1 MNRSFLRLFI
11 LLLATVSGCSTP
23 PRYYVLDS
31 LELHSNRANVIGTPT
46 IGLEAIELPGYIDQ
60 TRITTRTGRN
70 TLAVAP
76 HDEWHEPLDAGVQRV
91 LAANLATLIP
101 EAQVEREPW
110 PRRFNPDYRLNIDI
124 SRFDANQE
132 GAVSL
137 AGSWAVAA
145 GNNHDRGDYRS
156 YDIRLP
162 SQGNA
167 HSDIAATMSDA
178 LAQLSRQIAEALPH
192 QP

>member
-1 MNRSFLRLFI
+1 MNRSLLPLFA
-11 LLLATVSGCSTP
+11 LLLAIASGCSTP
-23 PRYYVLDS
+23 PRYYVLDTLDTPS
-31 LELHSNRANVIGTPT
+31 SKSNPT
-46 IGLEAIELPGYIDQ
+46 RKSMIGLEAIEVPRYIDQ
-60 TRITTRTGRN
+60 TRITIRTGRN
-70 TLAVAP
+70 TLAVAA

-91 LAANLATLIP
+91 LAANLAALIP
-101 EAQVEREPW
+101 EAQIERVPW
-110 PRRFNPDYRLNIDI
+110 PRHFTPAYRLSVNIT
-124 SRFDANQE
+124 RFDATQN

-137 AGSWAVAA
+137 AGSWTVAA
-145 GNNHDRGDYRS
+145 GNSRDTDDYRS

-162 SQGNA
+162 SQGEA